1 MNIPRT
7 ALTTSVLGAMTLL
20 LGACANEPRLTEL
33 NFGDSVR
40 QMIRAQTYDPATL
53 SSPSE
58 QPVEDTDGQLL
69 DNALGVYRNDVWK
82 NGSSSGDAETG
93 AGGSRP

>member
-1 MNIPRT
+1 MNIPKT
-7 ALTTSVLGAMTLL
+7 ALTTSVLGALALL

-33 NFGDSVR
+33 NYGDSVR

-58 QPVEDTDGQLL
+58 NPVDGTDGQLL

-82 NGSSSGDAETG
+82 TEASGGDAAID